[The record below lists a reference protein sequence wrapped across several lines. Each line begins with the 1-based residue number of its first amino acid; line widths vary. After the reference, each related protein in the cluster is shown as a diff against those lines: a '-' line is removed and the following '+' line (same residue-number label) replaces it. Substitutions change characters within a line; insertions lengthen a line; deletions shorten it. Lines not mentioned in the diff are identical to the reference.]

1 MEAMNMKA
9 RNRIWLAAVLLSSVA
24 ALASVQAAG
33 KDDGAKSA
41 AVAATARQAW
51 TITDLVLEQDI
62 DPPARQQMLLHG
74 LKALL
79 SRSKG
84 KAPANLAERVSTV
97 TTLEQFAALLAEFW
111 PSEQDG
117 PNANPS
123 AKPEYLLFNGL
134 LAWGTIANGRE
145 FNGRELLPPQ
155 ELKRHEMIAG
165 NRYVGTG
172 IQIRKNDKEK
182 LAQIV
187 IPFPG
192 GPARKAGARPGD
204 LIVEVGGKSMEGLPL
219 FKVVESLQGEE
230 GTKVSMTV
238 RQPGESKTRLL
249 PMVRSVIPFTSV
261 HGYRRT
267 GEESWS
273 FSIDPGSAISYL
285 SLDEIKIST
294 LLELRKIEPL
304 LRSEGMKALVLDL
317 RFSRGDD
324 LRHAALVAD
333 GLIDG
338 GVLWR
343 VRDRLGRIKEY
354 KADRDCMFRDMPM
367 AVLVGEHT
375 GSMAAM
381 VAAALQD
388 RGRAIVVGAIPKM
401 ELMVTSLVQL
411 PEERGAIRLRTG
423 RVERVERPAATEQQR
438 LAAAQ
443 HRLLPDH
450 LVAIERKQMEAVL
463 GWMQQQ
469 ESPEPKADAK
479 PPSDPQLDKAIAL
492 LRETLA
498 KSDKNDNK

>member
-1 MEAMNMKA
+1 MKT

-24 ALASVQAAG
+24 ALTSVQAAD

-41 AVAATARQAW
+41 AVAAAARQAW

-84 KAPANLAERVSTV
+84 QAPANLAERVSDV
-97 TTLEQFAALLAEFW
+97 TTSEQFAALLTEFW
-111 PSEQDG
+111 PREQDD
-117 PNANPS
+117 PNANPT

-145 FNGRELLPPQ
+145 FLPPQ

-204 LIVEVGGKSMEGLPL
+204 LIVEVDGKSMEGLPL
-219 FKVVESLQGEE
+219 LKVVESLQGEE

-238 RQPGESKTRLL
+238 RQPDENKTRLL

-273 FSIDPGSAISYL
+273 FSVEPSCAISYL

-317 RFSRGDD
+317 RFTRGDD

-343 VRDRLGRIKEY
+343 VRDRLGRSKEY
-354 KADRDCMFRDMPM
+354 KADRDCLFRDVPIV
-367 AVLVGEHT
+367 VLVGEYT
-375 GSMAAM
+375 GSMAAI
-381 VAAALQD
+381 VAAAFQN
-388 RGRAIVVGAIPKM
+388 RGRAIIVGDVPKA
-401 ELMVTSLVQL
+401 ELTVTSLVHL
-411 PEERGAIRLRTG
+411 PQESGAVLLRTG
-423 RVERVERPAATEQQR
+423 RVERAELPAATEQQR

-443 HRLLPDH
+443 NHLLPDH
-450 LVAIERKQMEAVL
+450 PVAIERKEVGAVAD
-463 GWMQQQ
+463 WMHEQ

-479 PPSDPQLDKAIAL
+479 PPSDPQLNKAIAL
-492 LRETLA
+492 LREALE
-498 KSDKNDNK
+498 KSEKKGNK